1 MTVILVTRPAGTGD
15 PLVAELEARGY
26 RVSAV
31 PTVATRPIAVKWPDL
46 GLFDWIVVTSA
57 TGVQALPAVPRGP
70 RWAAVGE
77 STAKA
82 LRARGARADVVP
94 AVANGASLGES
105 LPDPAGARV
114 LVVRA
119 SLAGADLPALLQKR
133 GAIVEEI
140 TVYETVEGP
149 DGSAEELHKAL
160 RPPGVA
166 AVVFASGSAVRGF
179 VKLGGQTDL
188 PAITIGPR
196 TTAVARDLGF
206 TVVAEA
212 VEPGVRQLAEAVVR
226 AIPIEVG
233 TDA

>member
-1 MTVILVTRPAGTGD
+1 MTVILVTRPAGSGD
-15 PLVAELEARGY
+15 PLVAELESRGY

-57 TGVQALPAVPRGP
+57 TGVEALPAIPAGP

-94 AVANGASLGES
+94 AVADGASLGEA

-119 SLAGADLPALLQKR
+119 SLADANLPALLQKR
-133 GAIVEEI
+133 GATVDEI

-149 DGSAEELHKAL
+149 DGSAEDLQKAL

-179 VKLGGQTDL
+179 VKLGGPTVL

-212 VEPGVRQLAEAVVR
+212 AEPGVRPLADAVVR

-233 TDA
+233 RDA